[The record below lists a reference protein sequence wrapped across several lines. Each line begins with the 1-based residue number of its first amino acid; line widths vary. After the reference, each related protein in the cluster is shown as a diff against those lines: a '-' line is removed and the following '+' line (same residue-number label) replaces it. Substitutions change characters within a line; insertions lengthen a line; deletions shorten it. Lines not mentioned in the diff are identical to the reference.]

1 MQRFIECLVFSTED
15 IKRIMTH
22 VSVMQHA
29 TLLQMNAEVLKLSEP
44 KSDFISLNS
53 CDWSDWTFYSN
64 RGRWLHFNENTWVTF
79 EQNKTWTELGFL
91 GLVFH
96 DWSRS
101 WTLWSQLAKV
111 KMHKRVE
118 LRALGLAWRSS
129 TACVCV
135 TWLITFWLTLI
146 SFLKLPCDGCVS
158 FLFAQLWVCMT
169 WQRGAQQWV
178 KLYNFPKMCR
188 NQTLSWPSFV
198 TCVSQAGT
206 HMTVGGGA
214 VRTSCTGTHSCL
226 ATK

>member
-1 MQRFIECLVFSTED
+1 MWSFIDQQCVCVCGGGYVCTQPIYYKFWCKHFIVCSVFSTED

-44 KSDFISLNS
+44 KSDFNSLNS

-64 RGRWLHFNENTWVTF
+64 RGRWLHFNENTLVTF

-118 LRALGLAWRSS
+118 LRALGLAWGSS
-129 TACVCV
+129 TVCVCV
-135 TWLITFWLTLI
+135 CVRHDSLHSGWRSSHFW
-146 SFLKLPCDGCVS
+146 SCHVMDAWVS
-158 FLFAQLWVCMT
+158 FLHNSEFAWLD
-169 WQRGAQQWV
+169 
-178 KLYNFPKMCR
+178 N
-188 NQTLSWPSFV
+188 
-198 TCVSQAGT
+198 
-206 HMTVGGGA
+206 A
-214 VRTSCTGTHSCL
+214 VHSSE
-226 ATK
+226 